1 MDGEGYFIV
10 TIASDPRMSEC
21 IIHVIPASSSSY
33 LSSYSFFD
41 IFSIKFCAI
50 SSERGGKLSF
60 FNFSLNSS
68 VFIPG

>member
-1 MDGEGYFIV
+1 MYGEWYLIF
-10 TIASDPRMSEC
+10 TIASDPGMPER
-21 IIHVIPASSSSY
+21 IIHIVPASPTSY

-60 FNFSLNSS
+60 FSFNLNSS
-68 VFIPG
+68 VFMPG